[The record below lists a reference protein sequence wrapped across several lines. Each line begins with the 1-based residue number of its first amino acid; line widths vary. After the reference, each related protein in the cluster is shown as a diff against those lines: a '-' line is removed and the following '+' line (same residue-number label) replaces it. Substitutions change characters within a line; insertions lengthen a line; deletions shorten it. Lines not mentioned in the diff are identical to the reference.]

1 MKLLLNDKYRHH
13 NHIGRRFLTH
23 NDASQFRPSTANDI
37 YEKLF
42 LFSSRFYVL
51 NVFFNL
57 NVFMINSV
65 NTNM

>member
-42 LFSSRFYVL
+42 FVLVTFLRFKR
-51 NVFFNL
+51 FFNL